1 MEHLTQRMRYQLI
14 TGADDADF
22 CRRVSE
28 ALDEGYE
35 LYGSPS
41 MTLGSEG
48 IVVAQAM
55 VLPAYEAVRIRSNTA
70 STAEPV
76 E

>member
-14 TGADDADF
+14 TGADDVEF

-41 MTLGSEG
+41 VTVGSAG
-48 IVVAQAM
+48 VVVAQAL

-70 STAEPV
+70 STAKPV